1 MAQPL
6 LFYDKP
12 LPDPAWDYATLW
24 DFLHKSQSELGNLIQ
39 HTAQIEG
46 ATPETDQAI
55 AIPLEAIAESIR
67 LSLAL
72 LKTSALSSVETR
84 S

>member
-1 MAQPL
+1 MPQPHL
-6 LFYDKP
+6 SYDKP

-24 DFLHKSQSELGNLIQ
+24 DFLHKAHGDLGNLIQ
-39 HTAQIEG
+39 YTAQVEE

-55 AIPLEAIAESIR
+55 GIQLEAIAESVR

-72 LKTSALSSVETR
+72 LKKS
-84 S
+84 